1 MEPER
6 WRQIDSL
13 LEQALDLPPEQRPA
27 FLEAAC
33 GSDHALRVQVQQLL
47 TAHDRAGTFLAAP
60 AVIGAFGD
68 ITQEQTDS
76 LIGRTLGQYVVIS
89 RLGAG
94 GMGVV
99 YQARDTRLDR
109 LVALKFLPL
118 DLVLDEER
126 KLRLVRE
133 AKASAAL
140 EHPNIA
146 AVHEIAE
153 GPDGRMFIVMGYYE
167 GETLRQR
174 IQKGPLPLPEAM
186 EIARQVASGL
196 AHAHG
201 RGIVHRDVKPGNVM
215 LTSDGLTKI
224 IDFGLAKLRGLSTI
238 TGADRVMGTVAY
250 MSPEQARGE
259 EVDQPTDVWSL
270 GAVLYEM
277 LTGHLP
283 FRGEHPAATI
293 HNILTTDPRP
303 LLQLRP
309 DVPPEMDRIIRKALE
324 KNPGSRYPS
333 AAELLAELVEYQSR
347 VSGLAQDVSARRL
360 VAGWMRRKR
369 VAIPALLVFIALG
382 SLLVWSVYRQSRVR
396 WARETLLPEITRLAD
411 EDRHAAALALAR
423 QAETYIPNDPQ
434 LAKLWPM
441 ISRSIS
447 VKTTPPGADV
457 YIKEYHA
464 IDSNWTHLGTSPL
477 DNIRIP
483 PGLFRWKVEKTGFAT
498 KEDLAGA
505 RSVSFALD
513 PAESVPD
520 GMVRIQGGSSP
531 NNMTVSGF
539 ESVEVVQLQ
548 DYWLDR
554 YEVTNKQ
561 FKRFVDGGGYQKPEY
576 WSQSFARNGRALS
589 WEDAMKAFHDATGRP
604 GPATWEAGDYP
615 KEQDDHPVGGVSWY
629 EAAAFC
635 EFAGKSLPTVYHWNR
650 AAINGEAWFT
660 SHILPFSNFAA
671 RGPARVG
678 THQGMSRSGTHDLAG
693 NVKEWSW
700 NEAAQHK
707 RYILGGAWPE
717 PAYMFHEADARSPF
731 QRDATFGFRCMKYLT
746 ADPPPERL
754 TAPVLATIR
763 NYAREQPVSDE
774 VFRVYRD
781 LYAYDK
787 TPLKAAIESTD
798 PTEPDWI
805 KQRITFDA
813 AYGNERMAAYLFLPR
828 RFSPPYQTVIHFPG
842 AESLFIRDRLVE
854 MDRIDFILKS
864 GRAVLWPIY
873 KGTYERQDGIQT
885 YFPNTSI
892 RYRDWVIQWAKDLRR
907 SIDYLETRA
916 EIDMKKLAFYGF
928 SWGACMG
935 AIMPAVEDRLSV
947 SVLMGPGLYLEQ
959 ARPEVDQINFA
970 PRVRIPTLI
979 VDGRDDFVFPRELS
993 QEPFYRLLGTHAKH
1007 KRLAVFD
1014 GGHSV
1019 PRHHLIR
1026 ESLDWLDR
1034 YLGRVEGPKP

>member
-1 MEPER
+1 MEPDR

-13 LEQALDLPPEQRPA
+13 LEQALDLSPEDRPA
-27 FLEAAC
+27 FLKAAC
-33 GSDHALRVQVQQLL
+33 VGDDALREQVQQLL
-47 TAHDRAGTFLAAP
+47 TAHDRAVTFLAAP
-60 AVIGAFGD
+60 AVVSAFKD
-68 ITQEQTDS
+68 ITGEQTDS
-76 LIGRTLGQYVVIS
+76 LIGRTLGHYDVIS

-99 YQARDTRLDR
+99 YQARDTHLDR

-126 KLRLVRE
+126 RLRLVRE
-133 AKASAAL
+133 ARTSAAL

-146 AVHEIAE
+146 AVYEIAE
-153 GPDGRMFIVMGYYE
+153 TPDGRMFIVMGYYE

-174 IQKGPLPLPEAM
+174 LQKRPLPLAEAL
-186 EIARQVASGL
+186 EIAGQVAAGL

-201 RGIVHRDVKPGNVM
+201 RGIVHRDVKPGNIM

-224 IDFGLAKLRGLSTI
+224 IDFGLAKCRGLSTI
-238 TGADRVMGTVAY
+238 TGADSIMGTLAY
-250 MSPEQARGE
+250 LSPEQARGE
-259 EVDQPTDVWSL
+259 EVDQRTDVWSL

-277 LTGHLP
+277 LTGRLP
-283 FRGEHPAATI
+283 FQGEHAATTI
-293 HNILTTDPRP
+293 HNILTKDPTP
-303 LLQLRP
+303 VLQLRP
-309 DVPPEMDRIIRKALE
+309 DVPSEVDRIVRQALE
-324 KNPGSRYPS
+324 KDPASRYPS
-333 AAELLAELVEYQSR
+333 AVEFLAELVEYQSR
-347 VSGLAQDVSARRL
+347 VSGLAQEVSARRL

-369 VAIPALLVFIALG
+369 VAIPALVVFIVLG
-382 SLLVWSVYRQSRVR
+382 GLLVWSVYLQNRVR

-411 EDRHAAALALAR
+411 QDRYAAALALAR
-423 QAETYIPNDPQ
+423 QAERYIPTDPQ
-434 LAKLWPM
+434 LARLWPV
-441 ISRSIS
+441 ISRLIS
-447 VKTTPPGADV
+447 VNTTPPGADV
-457 YIKEYHA
+457 YIKDYHA
-464 IDSNWTHLGTSPL
+464 VDSEWTHLGTSPL
-477 DNIRIP
+477 ADIRIP

-505 RSVSFALD
+505 RSVSFILD
-513 PAESVPD
+513 PAGTVPD

-539 ESVEVVQLQ
+539 ESVEAVEVQ
-548 DYWLDR
+548 DYWMDQ
-554 YEVTNKQ
+554 YEVTNTR
-561 FKRFVDGGGYQKPEY
+561 FKRFVDSGGYQKREY
-576 WSQSFARNGRALS
+576 WSQSFARDGRALS
-589 WEDAMKAFHDATGRP
+589 WDDAMKAFHDATGRP

-615 KEQDDHPVGGVSWY
+615 KGQDDYPVGGVSWY
-629 EAAAFC
+629 EAVAFC
-635 EFAGKSLPTVYHWNR
+635 EFEGKRLPTVYHWNR

-671 RGPARVG
+671 RGPAPAG
-678 THQGMSRSGTHDLAG
+678 THQGMSRSGTRDLAG

-700 NEAAQHK
+700 NEAGQHK

-717 PAYMFHEADARSPF
+717 PAYMFHEADARLAF
-731 QRDATFGFRCMKYLT
+731 QRDATFGFRCMKYLD
-746 ADPPPERL
+746 ADSPPERL
-754 TAPVLATIR
+754 TAPVFATSR
-763 NYAREQPVSDE
+763 NYAQEQPVSDE

-787 TPLKAAIESTD
+787 TPLNAAIESTD
-798 PTEPDWI
+798 RSEPDWI

-828 RFSPPYQTVIHFPG
+828 HFAPPYQTVVHFPG
-842 AESLFIRDRLVE
+842 AESIFFRDRLVE
-854 MDRIDFILKS
+854 MARIDFILKG

-873 KGTYERQDGIQT
+873 KGTYERQDGMRT

-892 RYRDWVIQWAKDLRR
+892 RYRDWVILWAKDLRR

-916 EIDMKKLAFYGF
+916 EIDMNKLAFYGF

-947 SVLMGPGLYLEQ
+947 SVLMGAGLYLEQ

-970 PRVRIPTLI
+970 PRVKIPTLMM
-979 VDGRDDFVFPRELS
+979 DGRDDFVFPRELS
-993 QEPFYRLLGTHAKH
+993 QEPFYRLLGTPAEH
-1007 KRLAVFD
+1007 KRLALFD

-1026 ESLDWLDR
+1026 ESLEWLDR
-1034 YLGRVEGPKP
+1034 YLGRVERPKP